1 LEKFRGKRLSD
12 IKIADVEGDNDF
24 NAIIKLCKL
33 SNEDLTNIAVK
44 NKELVD
50 IINSVKYITEY
61 DVIDVY
67 MYVVN
72 ALRKGVREGAIK
84 RIAFKVESYNSDTD
98 FPYLKT
104 NDQEPNL
111 TLIKRMGIPVLNSNG
126 GATGLIT
133 LGTVGHMSY
142 TEEQNALKQRFEGF
156 FFGEC
161 MNNIRI

>member
-1 LEKFRGKRLSD
+1 M
-12 IKIADVEGDNDF
+12 A
-24 NAIIKLCKL
+24 
-33 SNEDLTNIAVK
+33 TK

-50 IINSVKYITEY
+50 IINSIKSRSEY

-67 MYVVN
+67 MYVIN
-72 ALRKGVREGAIK
+72 ALRKGVRDGSIK
-84 RIAFKVESYNSDTD
+84 RIAFKVENYKNTD

-126 GATGLIT
+126 GAIGLIT

-156 FFGEC
+156 FFEEC
-161 MNNIRI
+161 MNTIRI

>member
-1 LEKFRGKRLSD
+1 LSD
-12 IKIADVEGDNDF
+12 INIADVEGDNDF
-24 NAIIKLCKL
+24 NAIIRLCKL
-33 SNEDLTNIAVK
+33 FDEDLTKMATK

-50 IINSVKYITEY
+50 IINSIKSRSEY

-67 MYVVN
+67 MYVIN
-72 ALRKGVREGAIK
+72 SLRKGVRDGSIK
-84 RIAFKVESYNSDTD
+84 RIAFKVENYKDTD
-98 FPYLKT
+98 FPYLKP
-104 NDQEPNL
+104 NDQEPDL

-126 GATGLIT
+126 GAIGLIT

>member
-1 LEKFRGKRLSD
+1 LSD
-12 IKIADVEGDNDF
+12 INIADVEGDNDF
-24 NAIIKLCKL
+24 NAIIRLCKL
-33 SNEDLTNIAVK
+33 SDEDLTKMATK

-50 IINSVKYITEY
+50 IINSIKSRSEY

-67 MYVVN
+67 MYVIN
-72 ALRKGVREGAIK
+72 SLRKGVRDGSIK
-84 RIAFKVESYNSDTD
+84 RIAFKVENYKDTD
-98 FPYLKT
+98 FPYLKP
-104 NDQEPNL
+104 NDQEPDL

-126 GATGLIT
+126 GAIGLIT